1 MNETKVKLVNS
12 FIAMIEK
19 VANGNINILDFGS
32 EDMTFY
38 RGEIHILKKIGD
50 ELGVYSSEIARDM
63 GVTRAVIH
71 KTVKKLENRGL
82 VYKLEDDLNKRRKK
96 LYLTEKGKYVYKLH
110 EEYHE
115 EHDKAFFDFIHSLNR
130 EENQLIMEFLKRS
143 NELMDKYF

>member
-1 MNETKVKLVNS
+1 MKKTKVKLVNL

-50 ELGVYSSEIARDM
+50 ESGIYSSEIARDM

-71 KTVKKLENRGL
+71 KTVKKLEERGL

-96 LYLTEKGKYVYKLH
+96 LYLTEKGQHAYKLH

-115 EHDKAFFDFIHSLNR
+115 EHDKAFFDFIRSLNG
-130 EENQLIMEFLKRS
+130 EESQLIIEFLKRA
-143 NELMDKYF
+143 NELVDKHF